1 MRLSLLAVPI
11 LLTPGTFAQQQQSKS
26 ATLIFYREGHFGG
39 SARKPSVYI
48 DGVEASRLKNGSY
61 FSIPVE
67 PGKHNLTSVTKREP
81 PLVIDLKPGETGYV
95 QMILIPSDLSGDW
108 RLVSVPVD
116 MGKYA
121 VSKLKSSDLTK

>member
-1 MRLSLLAVPI
+1 MSLSRLLAI
-11 LLTPGTFAQQQQSKS
+11 LVLVTVGSFAQEQTAQS

-48 DGVEASRLKNGSY
+48 DGVEAPRLKSGGF
-61 FSIPVE
+61 FSIPIE

-95 QMILIPSDLSGDW
+95 QMILIPSGFSGDW
-108 RLVSVPVD
+108 RLVSVPAD
-116 MGKYA
+116 MGRYA
-121 VSKLKSSDLTK
+121 VSKLKRSD